1 MSTHP
6 IVCGVLWVI
15 KFISRRLLLLIP
27 VIIGV
32 SIISFSIMH
41 LIPGDPARIIAGE
54 GATKEDV
61 EAIRDKYGL
70 NKPLVEQYF
79 RFMKGIVTNDLR
91 SIKTERPI
99 LKEISPRFLNTVQLA
114 MVSILI
120 SSMIGISLGIVSA
133 VRRNTWV
140 DSFAM
145 FFSLIGVS
153 MPIFWLG
160 ILLIIIFAVTLGWLP
175 SGGKGGIEHII
186 LPAITL
192 GLATSAIIARMTRAS
207 MLEILNQDYVRTAK
221 AFGLSKRKIV
231 YKYVLRNAL
240 IPIITVIG
248 LQFGYLLGGAVLT
261 ESVFGWPGLGRYVVD
276 SIFNRDYIAV
286 QVGIMVIAISFVLV
300 NLCVDILYA
309 LVDPRLRRG

>member
-1 MSTHP
+1 M
-6 IVCGVLWVI
+6 I

-221 AFGLSKRKIV
+221 SFGLSKRRIV

-286 QVGIMVIAISFVLV
+286 QVGIMIIAMSFVLV

>member
-1 MSTHP
+1 M
-6 IVCGVLWVI
+6 
-15 KFISRRLLLLIP
+15 IP

-54 GATKEDV
+54 GATKEDID
-61 EAIRDKYGL
+61 AIRNKYGL
-70 NKPLVEQYF
+70 DKPLIEQYF
-79 RFMKGIVTNDLR
+79 RFMRGILTNDLR

-99 LKEISPRFLNTVQLA
+99 LKEISPRFLNTIQLA
-114 MVSILI
+114 LVSIII

-133 VRRNTWV
+133 VKRNTWL

-175 SGGKGGIEHII
+175 SGGKGGIQHII

-207 MLEILNQDYVRTAK
+207 MLEVLNQDYVRTAK
-221 AFGLSKRKIV
+221 AFGLSKRKVV

-240 IPIITVIG
+240 IPIVTVIG

-286 QVGIMVIAISFVLV
+286 QVGIMVIAMSFVLV
-300 NLCVDILYA
+300 NLFVDILYA

>member
-1 MSTHP
+1 M
-6 IVCGVLWVI
+6 
-15 KFISRRLLLLIP
+15 
-27 VIIGV
+27 IIGV

>member
-1 MSTHP
+1 M
-6 IVCGVLWVI
+6 
-15 KFISRRLLLLIP
+15 
-27 VIIGV
+27 IIGV

-41 LIPGDPARIIAGE
+41 MIPGDPARIIAGE
-54 GATKEDV
+54 GATKQDI
-61 EAIRDKYGL
+61 EAIRSKYGL
-70 NKPLVEQYF
+70 DKPLIEQYF
-79 RFMKGIVTNDLR
+79 RFMKGILTNDLR

-120 SSMIGISLGIVSA
+120 SSIIGISLGIISA
-133 VRRNTWV
+133 VKRNTWV
-140 DSFAM
+140 DNFAM

-160 ILLIIIFAVTLGWLP
+160 ILLIIIFAVILSWLP

-207 MLEILNQDYVRTAK
+207 MLEVLSQDYVRTAK
-221 AFGLSKRKIV
+221 AFGLPKRKVV

-240 IPIITVIG
+240 IPIVTVIG

-286 QVGIMVIAISFVLV
+286 QVGIMVIAMSFVLV
-300 NLCVDILYA
+300 NLVVDIFYA
-309 LVDPRLRRG
+309 LIDPRLRRG

>member
-1 MSTHP
+1 M
-6 IVCGVLWVI
+6 I
-15 KFISRRLLLLIP
+15 KFITRRLLLLVP

-41 LIPGDPARIIAGE
+41 MIPGDPARIIAGE
-54 GATKEDV
+54 GATKQDI
-61 EAIRDKYGL
+61 EAIRLKYGL
-70 NKPLVEQYF
+70 DKPLVEQYF
-79 RFMKGIVTNDLR
+79 RFMKGIITNDLR

-99 LKEISPRFLNTVQLA
+99 LREILPRFSNTIQLA
-114 MVSILI
+114 LVSIVI
-120 SSMIGISLGIVSA
+120 SSFIGISLGIISS

-145 FFSLIGVS
+145 VFSLIGVS

-160 ILLIIIFAVTLGWLP
+160 ILLIIIFAVVLGWLP
-175 SGGKGGIEHII
+175 SGGKGGVEHII

-207 MLEILNQDYVRTAK
+207 MLEVLNQDYVRTAR
-221 AFGLSKRKIV
+221 AFGINRRKVI

-240 IPIITVIG
+240 IPIVTVIG

-276 SIFNRDYIAV
+276 SIFSRDYIAV
-286 QVGIMVIAISFVLV
+286 QVGIMIIAISFVLV
-300 NLCVDILYA
+300 NLAVDIVYA

>member
-1 MSTHP
+1 
-6 IVCGVLWVI
+6 
-15 KFISRRLLLLIP
+15 
-27 VIIGV
+27 
-32 SIISFSIMH
+32 MH
-41 LIPGDPARIIAGE
+41 MIPGDPARIIAGE
-54 GATKEDV
+54 GATKEDI
-61 EAIRDKYGL
+61 EAIRNKYGL
-70 NKPLVEQYF
+70 NKPLIEQYF
-79 RFMKGIVTNDLR
+79 RFMQGILTNDLR

-114 MVSILI
+114 LVSIII
-120 SSMIGISLGIVSA
+120 SSIIGISLGIVSA
-133 VRRNTWV
+133 VRRNTWI

-160 ILLIIIFAVTLGWLP
+160 ILLIITFSVTLGWLP

-207 MLEILNQDYVRTAK
+207 MLEVLNQDYVRTAK
-221 AFGLSKRKIV
+221 AFGLARRKIV

-286 QVGIMVIAISFVLV
+286 QVGIMVIAMSFVLV
-300 NLCVDILYA
+300 NLFVDILYA

>member
-1 MSTHP
+1 M
-6 IVCGVLWVI
+6 I

-41 LIPGDPARIIAGE
+41 MIPGDPARIIAGE
-54 GATKEDV
+54 GATKQDI
-61 EAIRDKYGL
+61 EAIRSKYGL
-70 NKPLVEQYF
+70 DKPLIEQYF
-79 RFMKGIVTNDLR
+79 RFMKGILTNDLR

-99 LKEISPRFLNTVQLA
+99 LKEISPRFFNTVQLA

-120 SSMIGISLGIVSA
+120 SSIIGISLGIISA
-133 VRRNTWV
+133 VKRNTWV
-140 DSFAM
+140 DNFAM

-160 ILLIIIFAVTLGWLP
+160 ILLIIIFAVILSWLP

-207 MLEILNQDYVRTAK
+207 MLEVLNQDYVRTAK
-221 AFGLSKRKIV
+221 AFGLSKRKVV

-240 IPIITVIG
+240 IPIVTVIG

-276 SIFNRDYIAV
+276 
-286 QVGIMVIAISFVLV
+286 
-300 NLCVDILYA
+300 
-309 LVDPRLRRG
+309 

>member
-1 MSTHP
+1 M
-6 IVCGVLWVI
+6 
-15 KFISRRLLLLIP
+15 
-27 VIIGV
+27 IIGV

-41 LIPGDPARIIAGE
+41 MIPGDPARIIAGE
-54 GATKEDV
+54 GATKQDI
-61 EAIRDKYGL
+61 EAIRSKYGL
-70 NKPLVEQYF
+70 DKPLIEQYF
-79 RFMKGIVTNDLR
+79 RFMKGILTNDLR

-99 LKEISPRFLNTVQLA
+99 LKEISPRFFNTVQLA

-120 SSMIGISLGIVSA
+120 SSIIGISLGIISA
-133 VRRNTWV
+133 VKRNTWV
-140 DSFAM
+140 DNFAM

-160 ILLIIIFAVTLGWLP
+160 ILLIIIFAVILSWLP

-207 MLEILNQDYVRTAK
+207 MLEVLNQDYVRTAK
-221 AFGLSKRKIV
+221 AFGLSKRKVV

-240 IPIITVIG
+240 IPIVTVIG

-286 QVGIMVIAISFVLV
+286 QVGIMVIAMSFVLV
-300 NLCVDILYA
+300 NLVVDIFYA
-309 LVDPRLRRG
+309 LIDPRLRRG

>member
-1 MSTHP
+1 M
-6 IVCGVLWVI
+6 
-15 KFISRRLLLLIP
+15 
-27 VIIGV
+27 IIGV

-221 AFGLSKRKIV
+221 SFGLSKRRIV

-286 QVGIMVIAISFVLV
+286 QVGIMIIAMSFVLV

>member
-1 MSTHP
+1 M
-6 IVCGVLWVI
+6 
-15 KFISRRLLLLIP
+15 IP

-54 GATKEDV
+54 GATKEDID
-61 EAIRDKYGL
+61 AIRNKYGL
-70 NKPLVEQYF
+70 DKPLIEQYF
-79 RFMKGIVTNDLR
+79 RFMRGILTNDLR

-99 LKEISPRFLNTVQLA
+99 LKEISPRFLNTIQLA
-114 MVSILI
+114 LVSIII

-133 VRRNTWV
+133 VKRNTWV

-175 SGGKGGIEHII
+175 SGGKGGIQHII

-207 MLEILNQDYVRTAK
+207 MLEVLNQDYVRTAK
-221 AFGLSKRKIV
+221 AFGLSKRKVV

-240 IPIITVIG
+240 IPIVTVIG

-286 QVGIMVIAISFVLV
+286 QVGIMVIAMSFVLV
-300 NLCVDILYA
+300 NLFVDILYA

>member
-1 MSTHP
+1 
-6 IVCGVLWVI
+6 V
-15 KFISRRLLLLIP
+15 P

-41 LIPGDPARIIAGE
+41 MIPGDPARIIAGE
-54 GATKEDV
+54 GATKQDI
-61 EAIRDKYGL
+61 EAIRLKYGL
-70 NKPLVEQYF
+70 DKPLVEQYF
-79 RFMKGIVTNDLR
+79 RFMKGIITNDLR

-99 LKEISPRFLNTVQLA
+99 LREILPRFSNTIQLA
-114 MVSILI
+114 LVSIVI
-120 SSMIGISLGIVSA
+120 SSFIGISLGIISS

-145 FFSLIGVS
+145 VFSLIGVS

-160 ILLIIIFAVTLGWLP
+160 ILLIIIFAVVLGWLP
-175 SGGKGGIEHII
+175 SGGKGGVEHII

-207 MLEILNQDYVRTAK
+207 MLEVLNQDYVRTAR
-221 AFGLSKRKIV
+221 AFGINRRKVI

-240 IPIITVIG
+240 IPIVTVIG

-276 SIFNRDYIAV
+276 SIFSRDYIAV
-286 QVGIMVIAISFVLV
+286 QVGIMIIAISFVLV
-300 NLCVDILYA
+300 NLAVDIVYA

>member
-1 MSTHP
+1 M
-6 IVCGVLWVI
+6 
-15 KFISRRLLLLIP
+15 
-27 VIIGV
+27 IGV

-41 LIPGDPARIIAGE
+41 MIPGDPARIIAGE
-54 GATKEDV
+54 GATKQDI
-61 EAIRDKYGL
+61 EAIRLKYGL
-70 NKPLVEQYF
+70 DKPLVEQYF
-79 RFMKGIVTNDLR
+79 RFMKGIITNDLR

-99 LKEISPRFLNTVQLA
+99 LREILPRFSNTIQLA
-114 MVSILI
+114 LVSIVI
-120 SSMIGISLGIVSA
+120 SSFIGISLGIISS

-145 FFSLIGVS
+145 VFSLIGVS

-160 ILLIIIFAVTLGWLP
+160 ILLIIIFAVVLGWLP
-175 SGGKGGIEHII
+175 SGGKGGVEHII

-207 MLEILNQDYVRTAK
+207 MLEVLNQDYVRTAR
-221 AFGLSKRKIV
+221 AFGINRRKVI

-240 IPIITVIG
+240 IPIVTVVG

-276 SIFNRDYIAV
+276 SIFSRDYIAV
-286 QVGIMVIAISFVLV
+286 QVGIMIIAISFVLV
-300 NLCVDILYA
+300 NLAVDIVYA